1 MGLQIKRKCTKDKGK
16 DLKLSGYLQD
26 GPGPLNIGSKLG
38 VELQV
43 VAEALQPLSPA
54 PSFEVRKQLSV
65 RVRTIKEEPKNYSS
79 TTSLNSHNPAPEVV
93 QPHFV
98 GGDSVD
104 MNLSKLGDGEGRRA
118 WRAVVR
124 GVAKIPTRL
133 SD

>member
-1 MGLQIKRKCTKDKGK
+1 MKIP
-16 DLKLSGYLQD
+16 GYLQD

-54 PSFEVRKQLSV
+54 PSFEVGKQLSV
-65 RVRTIKEEPKNYSS
+65 WVRTIKEQPRNYSN
-79 TTSLNSHNPAPEVV
+79 TTSLNSPNPAPEVV
-93 QPHFV
+93 RPHFV

-104 MNLSKLGDGEGRRA
+104 MNLSKLGDAEGRGA
-118 WRAVVR
+118 WPAVVR
-124 GVAKIPTRL
+124 GIAKIPTRF